1 MAQNFLIIDG
11 NSIGNAANNTR
22 VLQLGNMQVQAVFVF
37 LKMLR
42 SYVSTYQ
49 HYTPVVLWDGASWRN
64 MMFSDYKSDRDLIQ
78 TPSQIKA
85 AEAKIH
91 YKKQVPM
98 IKKALRMLGIPQVLS
113 LNMEADDMAAI
124 MTDRYVSTGGRVI
137 LMTGDQDWIQLVGPN
152 VVWKD
157 PIGDRIVTHKNF
169 EEFTGVKTIEQFIEV
184 KALSGDKG
192 DSIPGVGGVGKDG
205 AIAFLN
211 KYGSFANFV
220 NAVSIEKSV
229 DFNSLPKKFK
239 ALIEDEAKAITFDR
253 NITLMNLRTTERP
266 TPSAVQI
273 DKGTPNKEEF
283 QRFCELLLF
292 NSITSD
298 LDSWLAVFPNF
309 RNALAA

>member
-1 MAQNFLIIDG
+1 MSANFLIIDA
-11 NSIGNAANNTR
+11 NSVGNAANNTK
-22 VLQLGNMQVQAVFVF
+22 VLKLGDMQVQAVFVF

-49 HYTPVVLWDGASWRN
+49 HYTPIVLWDGASWRN
-64 MMFSDYKSDRDLIQ
+64 MMFSDYKSDRELVE
-78 TPSQIKA
+78 TKA
-85 AEAKIH
+85 QVAAAAAKVH

-98 IKKALRMLGIPQVLS
+98 IKKALRMLGVPQVLS

-124 MTDRYVSTGGRVI
+124 MTDRYVSTGGRVL
-137 LMTGDQDWIQLVGPN
+137 LMTGDQDWLQLVGPN

-157 PIGDRIVTHKNF
+157 PIGDRMVTHKTF
-169 EEFTGVKTIEQFIEV
+169 EDFTGVKTVEQFVEV
-184 KALSGDKG
+184 KALAGDKG

-211 KYGSFANFV
+211 QYGSFANFI

-229 DFNSLPKKFK
+229 DFNTLPKKFK

-253 NITLMNLRTTERP
+253 NIKLMNLRTSARP
-266 TPSAVQI
+266 TPTALQI
-273 DKGTPNKEEF
+273 DRGTPSKEDF

-292 NSITSD
+292 KSITND
-298 LDSWLAVFPNF
+298 LESWIGVFPQF
-309 RNALAA
+309 REVLAA